1 MAKYLK
7 LFNLE
12 SEYTAYKNSSDFVLP
27 NVSYITETKDIKYSA
42 VVLPTYTISATFGIE
57 GADINQDVKIL
68 NNTTGVKAISIDGI
82 KQSNVQTTAKFTTQG
97 THTVTYTVDTTV
109 MNNWFEG
116 CSNIVEFDITGMTEV
131 GENAFAG
138 CNLLHI
144 ITIPDT
150 VTIIRK
156 NAFMDCSGLSL
167 LYIGEN
173 VTNIESNAFRGC
185 ANIDAIYSYPMV
197 PPVIDSSTFDLYG
210 EGPQPRRFIVNK
222 VLEVP
227 VGSDYSVWMSSEPYY
242 LGCYNF
248 VISHVL

>member
-1 MAKYLK
+1 MKHLK
-7 LFNLE
+7 LFENEGQYE
-12 SEYTAYKNSSDFVLP
+12 SFKSSEDFVLP
-27 NVSYITETKDIKYSA
+27 NVSYVAENKDINYSA
-42 VVLPTYTISATFGIE
+42 IVLPTYTISATFGIE
-57 GADINQDVKIL
+57 STDINNDVKIL
-68 NNTTGVKAISIDGI
+68 NNTTGVKSISIDGV
-82 KQSNVQTTAKFTTQG
+82 KQSNIPTTAKFTTQG
-97 THTVTYTVDTTV
+97 THTVIYTVETTV

-116 CSNIVEFDITGMTEV
+116 CSNLVEFDITGMTEV

-138 CNLLHI
+138 CNLLHT

-210 EGPQPRRFIVNK
+210 EGSEPRRIVVNK
-222 VLEVP
+222 VLRVP
-227 VGSDYSVWMSSEPYY
+227 TGSDYSAWMNSESYY
-242 LGCYNF
+242 LGYYNF
-248 VISHVL
+248 VIEYTL